1 MKKRKLNL
9 LVSGMSVVLAVQT
22 PVMVLAE
29 SLEGTEQQIVQEEV
43 VETEVLETEE
53 DISEEILEGT
63 GEEIVTGTEEEIL
76 PGTEGEEEQVL
87 TGTSDITHAGNS
99 AVQEA
104 LDRAESY
111 LQATVTSP
119 IVDTNAGEW
128 SVMGMARAGHLT
140 DSAKGN
146 YLANLYMKL
155 DETGGVLHKVKYTEY
170 SRVVMALSSIGADP
184 SNVNGHNLL
193 KPLAKYD
200 KVIWQ
205 GINGTIFAL
214 IALDTGNYEIPV
226 REGDGTQ
233 TTRELLI
240 QEILSKEL
248 PGGGW
253 TLQGSVAD
261 PDITAMAIQ
270 GLASY
275 KGRADVSAALN
286 RGIDKLASM
295 QDADGGYSSN
305 YISGNGTAVKNLEST
320 AQVVIALSAVD
331 VSLLEQE
338 RFVKNGKTLLDEI
351 LRFQKADG
359 SFEHIKGGG
368 TDGMAT
374 DQGTLALVAWSRAM
388 NGQTSLY
395 DMTDVTGQSQGTESP
410 EKVEAFRKKLEELPK
425 QVTLAEKEQ
434 VYNLKIELEQMKAFE
449 EKESFRNFL
458 EEKSAEIERQEKEVE
473 ALDERI
479 WNEIHPLKITLE
491 KKETVEE
498 LYSIYKSLPE
508 QNKSFVTRSKDL
520 EMAKQIVT
528 KLEKMI
534 LGKEIFENAK
544 NSRKDYVYEG
554 DGYTIRIKGKK
565 VSVPADMNAAVQ
577 IHQDGESLEFTI
589 MQEGK
594 LPGEVELT
602 IPCDLND
609 GVYVLSSGQ
618 REEQWC
624 GVSDGKAVCDVSWG
638 GTYTLRRGEMDF
650 EDETEPLAGVYKE
663 EKQQSS
669 GKKQSA
675 RRSTSVRKK
684 TSVKPVT
691 TNIVEAKVKDG
702 VVKKSEFE
710 AVKGT
715 EKNLRVKGE
724 IGKDKP
730 YTLTVYG
737 KDIKKARDMKVG
749 IREGSDYKKD
759 TQKLAEKPYMFAFEE
774 TGDFPGEMQVELTT
788 GQKDGEYLLLKYNEK
803 ERKAEYIQKVTVK
816 DEKTK
821 FIVKTG
827 GDYFF
832 AKRVKTKS
840 VDELEQEEKAAEK
853 KDAEQITTEK
863 KEIPE
868 TTEEKESAEETFS
881 QKSDQK
887 NTIFVVLAGVLVVL
901 GSVVGG
907 CIWYFRKKRQ

>member
-1 MKKRKLNL
+1 MRKRKLNL
-9 LVSGMSVVLAVQT
+9 LVSGMSVLLAVQT
-22 PVMVLAE
+22 PGVVLAD
-29 SLEGTEQQIVQEEV
+29 SLDGTGQQITQEET
-43 VETEVLETEE
+43 VETETWEAEE
-53 DISEEILEGT
+53 NFQEEILQGM
-63 GEEIVTGTEEEIL
+63 GEEVPIGTEEKVL
-76 PGTEGEEEQVL
+76 KGTEGEEEQVL
-87 TGTSDITHAGNS
+87 TGTADVVRAGNS
-99 AVQEA
+99 AVQKAME
-104 LDRAESY
+104 RAETY
-111 LQATVTSP
+111 IQRTVTSP

-128 SVMGMARAGHLT
+128 SVLGMARAGYLT

-214 IALDTGNYEIPV
+214 LAFDTGNYEIPA
-226 REGDGTQ
+226 RDGDGVQ

-253 TLQGSVAD
+253 SLQGNVAD

-270 GLASY
+270 GLAPY
-275 KGRADVSAALN
+275 KSRGDVSAAIN
-286 RGIDKLASM
+286 RGIEKLASM

-305 YISGNGTAVKNLEST
+305 YISGSGTPVKNLEST
-320 AQVVIALSAVD
+320 AQVVIALSSVD
-331 VSLLEQE
+331 VAFLEQE
-338 RFVKNGKTLLDEI
+338 RFMKNGKTLLDEI
-351 LRFQKADG
+351 LRFQKEDG

-374 DQGTLALVAWSRAM
+374 DQGTLALVAWFRAV

-395 DMTDVTGQSQGTESP
+395 DMTDVTGQNQGTESP
-410 EKVEAFRKKLEELPK
+410 EKVEAFRKKIEELPK
-425 QVTLAEKEQ
+425 QITLLEKERI
-434 VYNLKIELEQMKAFE
+434 YNLKIELEQMKAFE
-449 EKESFRNFL
+449 EKESFKNFL
-458 EEKSAEIERQEKEVE
+458 EAKAEEIEGQEKEVE
-473 ALDERI
+473 KLDERI
-479 WNEIHPLKITLE
+479 WNEIHPLKITLA

-498 LYSIYKSLPE
+498 LCFIYDNLPE

-565 VSVPADMNAAVQ
+565 VSVPADMNAVVQ
-577 IHQDGESLEFTI
+577 IHQNGEILEFTV

-594 LPGEVELT
+594 LPGEVEFT
-602 IPCDLND
+602 IPCIMND
-609 GVYVLSSGQ
+609 GVYVLTSEQ
-618 REEQWC
+618 QEEQWC
-624 GVSDGKAVCDVSWG
+624 GVSDGKAVFDVSKG
-638 GTYTLRRGEMDF
+638 GTYILRRGEMDF
-650 EDETEPLAGVYKE
+650 EDEVQPLAGVYKE
-663 EKQQSS
+663 EKKQNNE
-669 GKKQSA
+669 KKQPV
-675 RRSTSVRKK
+675 RRNTSVRKK
-684 TSVKPVT
+684 KSAKSVA

-702 VVKKSEFE
+702 IVEKSEFE
-710 AVKGT
+710 VVKGT

-724 IGKDKP
+724 TEKGKP
-730 YTLTVYG
+730 YTLMVYG
-737 KDIKKARDMKVG
+737 KDITKARDMKVG

-759 TQKLAEKPYMFAFEE
+759 IQKLAEKPYMFAFEE

-816 DEKTK
+816 EERTK
-821 FIVKTG
+821 FIVETG
-827 GDYFF
+827 GDYFV

-840 VDELEQEEKAAEK
+840 VDELEEEAAVSEK
-853 KDAEQITTEK
+853 KDVEQITTEK
-863 KEIPE
+863 KEVSE
-868 TTEEKESAEETFS
+868 TMEEKKSTEETFS
-881 QKSDQK
+881 QKTATQNS
-887 NTIFVVLAGVLVVL
+887 ILVILASILVVV